1 MKDKMTI
8 IVHSGDASKVF
19 NALVV
24 GNGALAMNMDATL
37 FFTAWSLQYIIKE
50 ECEMKSPKPYSAE
63 QDEWMKNLLKNSN
76 IASIET
82 LIKEFKNLGGKI
94 FVCDMALE
102 LLGIQRTDFL
112 EGVVNDFVSVVI
124 YIKEA
129 RESKINL
136 FI

>member
-1 MKDKMTI
+1 MKEKMTI
-8 IVHSGDASKVF
+8 IVHSGDASKTF

-37 FFTAWSLQYIIKE
+37 FFTAWSLPYLLKAGVE
-50 ECEMKSPKPYSAE
+50 TKAPKPYSIE
-63 QDEWMKNLLKNSN
+63 QDEWMKNLLENSN

-82 LIKEFKNLGGKI
+82 LIEEFKNLGGKI
-94 FVCDMALE
+94 FVCDLALE
-102 LLGIQRTDFL
+102 LLGIQKTDFL
-112 EGVVNDFVSVVI
+112 EGVVDDFVSVVI

-129 RESKINL
+129 SESKINL